1 MVYSYLLNTE
11 NEIVSL
17 CNYDNGKWQTLRI
30 NEELDENGK
39 PLTNDLPPELGDKI
53 IDGKIVKKVFNEEE
67 EQKKAQMYM
76 IEAEIDHYK
85 KLLSSTDYQAIKYAE
100 GELTEEE
107 YSQMKNQRKQ
117 WRLEINNLEIEL
129 NQIKKSS

>member
-1 MVYSYLLNTE
+1 MTVTIIYNELTKKVNTLYYRE
-11 NEIVSL
+11 YQHLGEVIEVEEK
-17 CNYDNGKWQTLRI
+17 NYDLHNLYY
-30 NEELDENGK
+30 ENGK
-39 PLTNDLPPELGDKI
+39 LVNHELHSADLQNNINIGKRKAIKKRIEELK
-53 IDGKIVKKVFNEEE
+53 
-67 EQKKAQMYM
+67 Q
-76 IEAEIDHYK
+76 
-85 KLLSSTDYQAIKYAE
+85 LLSSTDYQAIKYAE